1 MKILVINTG
10 SSSIKYQLFNMDRRE
25 ALAAGMLERIGE
37 PGSRLLHERRQ
48 SPPAR
53 VERPEPAPDH
63 RSAMAAIMA
72 ALADPKTGA
81 IGRADEIGAVGHR
94 VVHGGE
100 SFYQPTL
107 IGEETLAVIR
117 ANVPLAPMHNPANLA
132 GIEAARALFPDIPQV
147 AVFDTAFH
155 QTMPPA
161 AFLYGLPE
169 ELYRL
174 HRIRRYGFH
183 GTSHQHATRAAAQ
196 LLGRPVEE
204 LNLITIHLGNGS
216 SITAVRGGQSVD
228 TSMGMTPLEGLVMG
242 TRCGDLDPAI
252 IPHLVATLGIPLAQ
266 VEAML
271 NQESGLKGLCGE
283 SDMRGVLAR
292 RAAGDERAGRA
303 FEVFIHS
310 IRRYVGAYFAVLGRV
325 DGLVFTA
332 GIGQNSAEVRA
343 EVCRDLDGLGVEL
356 DPARNAAASP
366 GPAEIQAEDSR
377 VKVLVVPANE
387 ELEIADQVLSV
398 LKISREEFNTE
409 DTETQRRG
417 EKF

>member
-1 MKILVINTG
+1 
-10 SSSIKYQLFNMDRRE
+10 
-25 ALAAGMLERIGE
+25 
-37 PGSRLLHERRQ
+37 
-48 SPPAR
+48 
-53 VERPEPAPDH
+53 
-63 RSAMAAIMA
+63 
-72 ALADPKTGA
+72 
-81 IGRADEIGAVGHR
+81 
-94 VVHGGE
+94 
-100 SFYQPTL
+100 
-107 IGEETLAVIR
+107 
-117 ANVPLAPMHNPANLA
+117 
-132 GIEAARALFPDIPQV
+132 
-147 AVFDTAFH
+147 
-155 QTMPPA
+155 
-161 AFLYGLPE
+161 
-169 ELYRL
+169 
-174 HRIRRYGFH
+174 
-183 GTSHQHATRAAAQ
+183 
-196 LLGRPVEE
+196 
-204 LNLITIHLGNGS
+204 
-216 SITAVRGGQSVD
+216 
-228 TSMGMTPLEGLVMG
+228 MG